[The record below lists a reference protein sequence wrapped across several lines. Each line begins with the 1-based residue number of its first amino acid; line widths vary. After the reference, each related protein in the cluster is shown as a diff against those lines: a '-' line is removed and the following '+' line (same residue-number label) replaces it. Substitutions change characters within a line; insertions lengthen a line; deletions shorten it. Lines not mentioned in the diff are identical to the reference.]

1 MKKYIA
7 KTQQFLTDHAEAITA
22 GVAATTF
29 TALTM
34 YILAAKDVDAVRVIG
49 AGKKFDDDGNLL
61 VKVWLSNGSWSEY
74 IWEYPVK

>member
-1 MKKYIA
+1 MKNLIA
-7 KTQQFLTDHAEAITA
+7 KAEEFWDYHAEAITV
-22 GVAATTF
+22 GVAATTA

-34 YILAAKDVDAVRVIG
+34 YIFAVKDVDAVRVIG